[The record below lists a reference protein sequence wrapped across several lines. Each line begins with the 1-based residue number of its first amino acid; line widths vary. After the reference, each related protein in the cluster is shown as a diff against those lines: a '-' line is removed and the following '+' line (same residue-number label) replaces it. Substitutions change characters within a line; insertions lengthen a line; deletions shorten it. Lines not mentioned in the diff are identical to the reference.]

1 MFENI
6 CRLWN
11 KVPSPNPKWAEIF
24 TWVGNLSPAMGATLL
39 DVMSWNL
46 HLETDFCAIWLEFS
60 LEEVE
65 NNDKL
70 VLMVFYIL

>member
-1 MFENI
+1 MQKILRWIYYVLGQAQFGG
-6 CRLWN
+6 
-11 KVPSPNPKWAEIF
+11 S
-24 TWVGNLSPAMGATLL
+24 TLL